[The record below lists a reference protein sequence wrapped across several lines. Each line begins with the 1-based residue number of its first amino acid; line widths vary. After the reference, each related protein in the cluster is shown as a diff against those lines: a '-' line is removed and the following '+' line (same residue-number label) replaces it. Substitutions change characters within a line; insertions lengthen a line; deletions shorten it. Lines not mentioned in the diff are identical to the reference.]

1 MFPNKTAILSGG
13 AAIPFT
19 NNYSLSFDGTD
30 DEVSCGTSTSLEPV
44 NVSVS
49 VWVYLQVETGIKY
62 IISKNYSGAFGA
74 YSLLTHTDGDDH
86 IRFSVNT
93 AGGYKY
99 SPILVI
105 AGESGAWMHVVGTYD
120 GDFVRL
126 YKNGSQVGSGTDT
139 SEAGN
144 ITYASSETFSIG
156 HFRDSLHANV
166 IIDEVGVF
174 DTAISAAD
182 VTAIYNSGAPTDL
195 TDSGSY
201 DTDRTGNLIGYWRFE
216 EGTGTSVADSSSNS
230 NTGTLANS
238 PTWST
243 TVPG

>member
-1 MFPNKTAILSGG
+1 
-13 AAIPFT
+13 
-19 NNYSLSFDGTD
+19 
-30 DEVSCGTSTSLEPV
+30 
-44 NVSVS
+44 
-49 VWVYLQVETGIKY
+49 
-62 IISKNYSGAFGA
+62 
-74 YSLLTHTDGDDH
+74 
-86 IRFSVNT
+86 
-93 AGGYKY
+93 
-99 SPILVI
+99 
-105 AGESGAWMHVVGTYD
+105 MHVVGTYD

-182 VTAIYNSGAPTDL
+182 VTAIYNSGVPTDL